1 MEVMNEKMNFGEKI
15 FQISLV
21 VLFAILFIVCVYP
34 FYYIFIAS
42 ISDPEEVKR
51 QMVTWYPLGV
61 TFGNY
66 AQVLK
71 LNGLLQS
78 FFVSVARTVIGTT
91 VSVFFT
97 SILAYTLTK
106 EELPFRKSFY
116 KIAIISMYINAG
128 LIPWYL
134 TMRTL
139 GLKDNFL
146 VYILP
151 SAVSVYSM
159 ILIKT
164 YMESISSGLEES
176 AKIDGAGHFTIYRKI
191 VMPIC
196 KPVLAAIVVFSAVG
210 QWNSWVDNLLLVDDM
225 RLKTMQLTLLEYL
238 NQAASV
244 ASMARSGGGSAIS
257 GVAISPFTIRMTI
270 TMVVTVPILI
280 VYPFMQKYFI
290 NGIMV
295 GAIKG

>member
-1 MEVMNEKMNFGEKI
+1 MNKKMDFKEKI
-15 FQISLV
+15 FQLSLV
-21 VLFAILFIVCVYP
+21 LLFAIMFIVCIYP

-42 ISDPEEVKR
+42 ISESDAARR
-51 QMVTWYPLGV
+51 QMITWYPLGV
-61 TFGNY
+61 TFSNY
-66 AQVLK
+66 GQVLK

-78 FFVSVARTVIGTT
+78 FFVSVARTVIGTA

-106 EELPFRKSFY
+106 DELPFRKSFY
-116 KIAIISMYINAG
+116 KIAIVSMYISAG

-134 TMRTL
+134 TMRSL

-164 YMESISSGLEES
+164 YIESISSGLEES
-176 AKIDGAGHFTIYRKI
+176 AKIDGAGYFTIYRKI
-191 VMPIC
+191 ILPIC
-196 KPVLAAIVVFSAVG
+196 KPVLAAIIVFSAVG
-210 QWNSWVDNLLLVDDM
+210 HWNSWMDNLLLVDDM

-238 NQAASV
+238 NQAANV
-244 ASMARSGGGSAIS
+244 ASVARSGGGAIS

-270 TMVVTVPILI
+270 TMIVTVPILV